1 MERYTCIH
9 GHFYQ
14 PPRENAWL
22 EAVELQD
29 SAYPYHDWNERITA
43 ECYGPNTASRLL
55 DREGKI
61 YRIVNNYSRIS
72 FNFGPTLLAWLEENA
87 PATYQAVV
95 EADRQSREIFSGH
108 GSAIAQAYN
117 HLILPLANWRDKY
130 TQVLWGVRD
139 FEHRFGR
146 TPEGMW
152 LPETAVD
159 IDSLDIMASLGIRFT
174 ILSPYQARRVRRFR
188 GRNWAEVAGGR
199 IDPTRAYEIRLPSRF
214 KMNLFFYDGPISQA
228 VAFDHLLSNGENFA
242 HRLVGAF
249 SDSRNHPQLVHIATD
264 GETYGHHQAHGDMG
278 LAYAL
283 HFIES
288 QKLARLTNYGE
299 YLEKHPPGH
308 EAEIFENTAW
318 SCAHGVDRWRVP
330 CGCNSGMNP
339 GWNQNWRLPL
349 REALD
354 WLRDTLAPLFKA
366 KGAEYLKDPWEAR
379 DDYIEVILDRSPENR
394 ERFLGEHRRR
404 DLTEEEK
411 ILVFK
416 LLELQRHTLLMYT
429 SCGWFFDEIS
439 GIETVQVIQY
449 AGRALQLARELF
461 GDDLESKF
469 LERLERAKSNVADHG
484 DGRRIYEKFVKP
496 AMVDL
501 RKVAAHYAIRSLFRP
516 YEEHDRIYCY
526 TADRED
532 YNCAETGK
540 MRLGMGRARFTSR
553 ITQDSASITFG
564 VLHLGDHN
572 INGGVRDFRGE
583 EAYRELVR
591 EGKEVFSRADLPEVI
606 RVLDKGFG
614 KDTFSFRF
622 LFRDEQRRILDQI
635 LKATLSQTET
645 VYQQLFEN
653 QAPLIHFLVDEGI
666 PLPKSLETAAEFA
679 LNNSL
684 RKILQAEELERE
696 RLLGLLDQ
704 AKRLSVI
711 LDRVGL
717 GYEMQ
722 EKVEKAA
729 ELFRFQPE
737 DPARLHTLDL
747 WVDLSLSF
755 PFEVDFWKV
764 QNIFFEVWGRKY
776 HELGQRSGED
786 ARAWVARFLALGEKL
801 SCRPGGREQNGE
813 KA

>member
-1 MERYTCIH
+1 MERYICLH

-55 DREGKI
+55 DGEGKI

-72 FNFGPTLLAWLEENA
+72 FNFGPTLLAWLKEKA
-87 PATYQAVV
+87 PATFQAVV

-130 TQVLWGVRD
+130 TQILWGIRD

-174 ILSPYQARRVRRFR
+174 ILSPYQARRVRRLR
-188 GRNWAEVAGGR
+188 GRNWADVAGGR

-228 VAFDHLLSNGENFA
+228 VAFEHLLSNGENFA
-242 HRLVGAF
+242 RRLVGAF
-249 SDSRNHPQLVHIATD
+249 ADSRNHPQLVHIATD
-264 GETYGHHQAHGDMG
+264 GETYGHHQTHGDMG

-288 QKLARLTNYGE
+288 QKFARLTNYGE

-308 EAEIFENTAW
+308 EVEIFENTAW
-318 SCAHGVDRWRVP
+318 SCAHGVDRWRIH

-354 WLRDTLAPLFKA
+354 WLRDTLAPLYTSKA
-366 KGAEYLKDPWEAR
+366 EAFIKDPWEAR
-379 DDYIEVILDRSPENR
+379 DEYIGVILDRSAENR
-394 ERFLGEHRRR
+394 ERFLDKHRRR
-404 DLTEEEK
+404 ELTGEEK

-449 AGRALQLARELF
+449 AGRALQLAQELF
-461 GDDLESKF
+461 GDGLETKF
-469 LERLERAKSNVADHG
+469 LERLERARSNIGEHG
-484 DGRRIYEKFVKP
+484 DGRRVYEKFVRP
-496 AMVDL
+496 AIVDL
-501 RKVAAHYAIRSLFRP
+501 PKVAGHYAIRSLFTP
-516 YEEHDRIYCY
+516 YEEHDQIYCY
-526 TADRED
+526 TADREH
-532 YNCAETGK
+532 YQSAETGK

-553 ITQDSASITFG
+553 VTQESALITFG

-583 EAYRELVR
+583 EAYQELVQ
-591 EGKEVFSRADLPEVI
+591 EVKEIFSRADLPEVI

-614 KDTFSFRF
+614 KNIFSFRS

-635 LKATLSQTET
+635 LKATLGQAEA

-653 QAPLIHFLVDEGI
+653 QAPLIHFLVEEGI

-679 LNNSL
+679 LNTSL
-684 RKILQAEELERE
+684 RKLLEAQPFDRE
-696 RLLGLLDQ
+696 RFSLLLDQ
-704 AKRLSVI
+704 AKRLRI
-711 LDRVGL
+711 PLDQAGL
-717 GYEMQ
+717 GYKMKERIEGTADQ
-722 EKVEKAA
+722 FRRQPRDFSLLRELETAIDAA
-729 ELFRFQPE
+729 
-737 DPARLHTLDL
+737 
-747 WVDLSLSF
+747 LSL
-755 PFEVDFWKV
+755 PFEIDFWKV
-764 QNIFFEVWGRKY
+764 QNTFSEVWRK
-776 HELGQRSGED
+776 ECGPLQKRVDQE
-786 ARAWVARFLALGEKL
+786 AQTWCERFMNLGEKL
-801 SCRPGGREQNGE
+801 SCRPGGREENAA

>member
-1 MERYTCIH
+1 MEKYICIH

-29 SAYPYHDWNERITA
+29 SAYPYHDWDERITA

-55 DREGKI
+55 DGEGKI
-61 YRIVNNYSRIS
+61 CRIVNNYSRIS
-72 FNFGPTLLAWLEENA
+72 FNFGPTLLAWLEEKA
-87 PATYQAVV
+87 PDVYQALRD
-95 EADRQSREIFSGH
+95 ADRESLNFFSGH

-117 HLILPLANWRDKY
+117 HMILPLANWRDKY
-130 TQVLWGVRD
+130 TQVFWGIRD

-146 TPEGMW
+146 HPEGMW

-174 ILSPYQARRVRRFR
+174 ILSPFQARRVRRYR
-188 GRNWAEVAGGR
+188 GRNWGEVTGGR
-199 IDPTRAYEIRLPSRF
+199 IDPSRAYEIRLPSRF
-214 KMNLFFYDGPISQA
+214 KMALFFYDGPISRD
-228 VAFDHLLSNGENFA
+228 VAFESLLSNGERFA
-242 HRLVGAF
+242 RRLCGGFA
-249 SDSRNHPQLVHIATD
+249 DTRNWPQLVHIATD
-264 GETYGHHQAHGDMG
+264 GETYGHHQPHGDMA

-283 HFIES
+283 QFIES

-299 YLEKHPPGH
+299 YLEKHPPSH
-308 EAEIFENTAW
+308 EVEIYENTAW
-318 SCAHGVDRWRVP
+318 SCAHGVDRWKRH

-354 WLRDTLAPLFKA
+354 WLREILAPLYKSKA
-366 KGAEYLKDPWEAR
+366 GEFLKDPWEAR
-379 DDYIEVILDRSPENR
+379 DEYIEVILDRSPENG
-394 ERFLGEHRRR
+394 ERFLAEHRRR
-404 DLTEEEK
+404 ELSEEEK
-411 ILVFK
+411 VTVFK
-416 LLELQRHTLLMYT
+416 LLELQRHAMLMYT
-429 SCGWFFDEIS
+429 SCGWFFDELS

-449 AGRALQLARELF
+449 AGRAIQLARELF

-469 LERLERAKSNVADHG
+469 LERLERAKSNVADHR
-484 DGRRIYEKFVKP
+484 DGRHIYEKFVKP

-501 RKVAAHYAIRSLFRP
+501 HKVAAHYAIRSLFRP

-532 YNCAETGK
+532 YQSAETGK

-553 ITQDSASITFG
+553 ITQESASMTFG

-572 INGGVRDFRGE
+572 INGGVRQFQGA
-583 EAYRELVR
+583 EAYQKLVQ
-591 EGKEVFSRADLPEVI
+591 EEKEVFARADLPEVI
-606 RVLDKGFG
+606 RVLDRGFG
-614 KDTFSFRF
+614 KKIFSFRF

-635 LKATLSQTET
+635 LKATLSQAET

-679 LNNSL
+679 LNTSL
-684 RKILQAEELERE
+684 RKILQAEELDRE
-696 RLLGLLDQ
+696 RFLSLLDQ
-704 AKRLSVI
+704 AKRLSVP

-717 GYEMQ
+717 GYEMKARL
-722 EKVEKAA
+722 EMAA
-729 ELFRFQPE
+729 ERFRAQP
-737 DPARLHTLDL
+737 DNPAHLSSLGL
-747 WVDLSLSF
+747 VVGLSLSL

-764 QNIFFEVWGRKY
+764 QNVFFEIWRRKY
-776 HELGQRSGED
+776 HEFREKSDEK
-786 ARAWVARFLALGEKL
+786 ARDWVERFLVLGEKL
-801 SCRPGGREQNGE
+801 HCRP
-813 KA
+813 A

>member
-1 MERYTCIH
+1 MERYICIH

-43 ECYGPNTASRLL
+43 ESYGPNTSSRLL
-55 DREGKI
+55 DAEGKI
-61 YRIVNNYSRIS
+61 CRIVNNYSRIS
-72 FNFGPTLLAWLEENA
+72 FNFGPTLLAWLEEKA
-87 PATYQAVV
+87 PDVYQGVLD
-95 EADRQSREIFSGH
+95 ADRESQKFFSGH

-117 HLILPLANWRDKY
+117 HMILPLANWRDKY
-130 TQVLWGVRD
+130 TQVFWGIRD
-139 FEHRFGR
+139 FENRFGR
-146 TPEGMW
+146 PPEGMW

-188 GRNWAEVAGGR
+188 GRNWAEVGGGK
-199 IDPTRAYEIRLPSRF
+199 IDPSQAYEIRLPSGF
-214 KMNLFFYDGPISQA
+214 KINLFFYDGPISQA
-228 VAFDHLLSNGENFA
+228 VAFEHLLSNGEHFA
-242 HRLVGAF
+242 RRLSGAF
-249 SDSRNHPQLVHIATD
+249 DDSRNRAQLVHIATD
-264 GETYGHHQAHGDMG
+264 GETYGHHQAHGDMA
-278 LAYAL
+278 LTYAL

-288 QKLARLTNYGE
+288 QNLARLTNYGA

-308 EAEIFENTAW
+308 EVEIFENSAW
-318 SCAHGVDRWRVP
+318 SCSHGVDRWKIH

-339 GWNQNWRLPL
+339 GWNQNWRFPL

-366 KGAEYLKDPWEAR
+366 KGGEFLKDPWEAR
-379 DDYIEVILDRSPENR
+379 DEYIKVILDRSPENR
-394 ERFLGEHRRR
+394 ERFLGKHQRRE
-404 DLTEEEK
+404 LTKEEK
-411 ILVFK
+411 IFVFK

-429 SCGWFFDEIS
+429 SCGWFFDEPS

-449 AGRALQLARELF
+449 AGRAIQLAQELF
-461 GDDLESKF
+461 GDDLETKF
-469 LERLERAKSNVADHG
+469 LDRLERAKSNIPEHG
-484 DGRRIYEKFVKP
+484 DGRRVYEKLVKP

-501 RKVAAHYAIRSLFRP
+501 RNVAAHYAIRSLFRP

-532 YNCAETGK
+532 YQSAETGK

-553 ITQDSASITFG
+553 ITQEAALMTFG

-572 INGGVRDFRGE
+572 INGGVRDFRGA
-583 EAYRELVR
+583 EAYQKLVL
-591 EGKEVFSRADLPEVI
+591 EVKEVFSRADLPEVI

-614 KDTFSFRF
+614 KDIFSFRS

-635 LKATLSQTET
+635 LKATLSQAEA

-653 QAPLIHFLVDEGI
+653 QAPLIHFLLDEGI

-679 LNNSL
+679 LNTSL
-684 RKILQAEELERE
+684 RKILEAQPFDRE
-696 RLLGLLDQ
+696 RFSLLLEQ
-704 AKRLSVI
+704 AKRLRI
-711 LDRVGL
+711 PLDHAGL
-717 GYEMQ
+717 GYKMKERI
-722 EKVEKAA
+722 ERVADR
-729 ELFRFQPE
+729 FRHQPR
-737 DPARLHTLDL
+737 DFSLLRDLDSAIA
-747 WVDLSLSF
+747 VALSL

-764 QNIFFEVWGRKY
+764 QNTLFDVWKREY
-776 HELGQRSGED
+776 PHVQAQRDTEDQTWNEL
-786 ARAWVARFLALGEKL
+786 FKALGEKL
-801 SCRPGGREQNGE
+801 SCCPGGREENGE

>member
-1 MERYTCIH
+1 
-9 GHFYQ
+9 
-14 PPRENAWL
+14 
-22 EAVELQD
+22 
-29 SAYPYHDWNERITA
+29 
-43 ECYGPNTASRLL
+43 L
-55 DREGKI
+55 DHEGKI

-72 FNFGPTLLAWLEENA
+72 FNFGPTLLAWLEEKA
-87 PATYQAVV
+87 PAVYQAVV
-95 EADRQSREIFSGH
+95 EADRQSRGIFSGH

-130 TQVLWGVRD
+130 TQVLWGIRD

-146 TPEGMW
+146 PPEGMW

-159 IDSLDIMASLGIRFT
+159 IDTLDIMASLGIRFT
-174 ILSPYQARRVRRFR
+174 VLSPYQARRVRRFR
-188 GRNWAEVAGGR
+188 GRNWAEVGGGR

-228 VAFDHLLSNGENFA
+228 VAFEHLLSNGENFA

-299 YLEKHPPGH
+299 YLEKHSPGH
-308 EAEIFENTAW
+308 EVEIFENTAW
-318 SCAHGVDRWRVP
+318 SCAHGVDRWRIH

-354 WLRDTLAPLFKA
+354 WLRDTLAPLYTSR
-366 KGAEYLKDPWEAR
+366 AEEFIKDPWEAR
-379 DDYIEVILDRSPENR
+379 DEYIGVILDRSAENR
-394 ERFLGEHRRR
+394 ERFLGTHRRR
-404 DLTEEEK
+404 ELTEEEK

-449 AGRALQLARELF
+449 AGRALQLAQELF
-461 GDDLESKF
+461 GDGLETKF
-469 LERLERAKSNVADHG
+469 LERLERARSNIGDHG
-484 DGRRIYEKFVKP
+484 DGRRVYEKFVKP
-496 AMVDL
+496 AIVDL
-501 RKVAAHYAIRSLFRP
+501 PKVAGHYAIRSLFTP
-516 YEEHDRIYCY
+516 YEEHDQIYCY
-526 TADRED
+526 TADREH
-532 YNCAETGK
+532 YQSGETGK

-553 ITQDSASITFG
+553 VTQESALITFG

-583 EAYRELVR
+583 EAYQELVQ
-591 EGKEVFSRADLPEVI
+591 EVKEIFSRADLPGAI
-606 RVLDKGFG
+606 RTLDKGFG
-614 KDTFSFRF
+614 KNIFSFRS
-622 LFRDEQRRILDQI
+622 LFRDEKRRILDQI
-635 LKATLSQTET
+635 LKATLSQAEA

-653 QAPLIHFLVDEGI
+653 QAPLIHFLVDEEI
-666 PLPKSLETAAEFA
+666 PIPKSLETAAEFA
-679 LNNSL
+679 LNTSL
-684 RKILQAEELERE
+684 RKILQAEELDRE
-696 RLLGLLDQ
+696 RLLSLLDQ
-704 AKRLSVI
+704 AKRLSVPF
-711 LDRVGL
+711 DRSGL
-717 GYEMQ
+717 GYEMKK
-722 EKVEKAA
+722 KVDKAA
-729 ELFRFQPE
+729 EQFRSRPE
-737 DPARLHTLDL
+737 DPVRLRTLDL
-747 WVDLSLSF
+747 LADLSLSL

-764 QNIFFEVWGRKY
+764 QNVFFEVWRGEY
-776 HELGQRSGED
+776 HELKGKTDED
-786 ARAWVARFLALGEKL
+786 ARNWVERFLALGVKL
-801 SCRPGGREQNGE
+801 SCRPGGKEENGG
-813 KA
+813 KT